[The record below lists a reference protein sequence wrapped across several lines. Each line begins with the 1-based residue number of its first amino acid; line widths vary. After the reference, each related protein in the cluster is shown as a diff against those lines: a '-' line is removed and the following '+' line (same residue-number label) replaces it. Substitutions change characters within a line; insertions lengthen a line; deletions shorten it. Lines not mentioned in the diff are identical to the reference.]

1 LPSPG
6 ASARKSRRLTELLRL
21 DEEARELR
29 RRMADWDFIRSQPPR
44 LRAALELYVETGD
57 LRLAQR
63 ISGLVLEEF
72 VELLKKAGI
81 RTGL

>member
-1 LPSPG
+1 MCPG
-6 ASARKSRRLTELLRL
+6 EVEVPEEVRRRW
-21 DEEARELR
+21 EEYEKRAREIR

-44 LRAALELYVETGD
+44 IRAALELYVETGD

-72 VELLKKAGI
+72 VELIKKAGI

>member
-1 LPSPG
+1 MP
-6 ASARKSRRLTELLRL
+6 E
-21 DEEARELR
+21 ELR
-29 RRMADWDFIRSQPPR
+29 RRWELYERKAREIRREMADWDFIRSQPPR

-63 ISGLVLEEF
+63 ISGLVLEDF
-72 VELLKKAGI
+72 VELLKKAGL